1 MAAYSGTP
9 TVNLAFEQGD
19 RNGKLVRV
27 VRNLTLS
34 ISSQGGTSNT
44 IGAAALGFS
53 TAAGSITAVNLVN
66 FTDSSPQN
74 RAISVWTNG
83 VTIFLGDPQAA
94 TDAARSEP
102 IDLTGTLQIEVYGWP
117 A

>member
-9 TVNLAFEQGD
+9 TVNLSFEQGGRD
-19 RNGKLVRV
+19 GKIVRV

-34 ISSQGGTSNT
+34 ISSQGGVTNS

-53 TAAGSITAVNLVN
+53 TAAGSITGVNLVN
-66 FTDSSPQN
+66 FTDGSSQN
-74 RAISVWTNG
+74 RGIIVWTDG
-83 VTIFLGDPQAA
+83 VKILLGDPQVV
-94 TDAARSEP
+94 TDADRCEP
-102 IDLTGTLQIEVYGWP
+102 LDMTGTLQIEVYGWP